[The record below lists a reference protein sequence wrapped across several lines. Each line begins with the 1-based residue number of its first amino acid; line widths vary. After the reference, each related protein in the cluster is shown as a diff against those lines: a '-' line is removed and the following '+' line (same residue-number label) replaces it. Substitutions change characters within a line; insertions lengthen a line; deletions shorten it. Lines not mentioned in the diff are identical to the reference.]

1 MNFVVN
7 GHHSFGDI
15 FFKINWKSEIKCSTN
30 EVPNETFV
38 EFQLMKTKFPLELF
52 PTERKKELNKI
63 NDKNSNAKNKHYK
76 IKTCS
81 SVPVIW
87 NISLCRKNLLVVLL
101 FWINY
106 THIWMK
112 WNWENIDRFIFQ
124 CILWNTLFFI
134 EGLVLVSV
142 KKKKK
147 RQVSVIQHIRMKTL
161 SSSFLLKVE
170 SAYSFG

>member
-87 NISLCRKNLLVVLL
+87 NISLCRKNLLVVLCSMWDL
-101 FWINY
+101 IPWPV
-106 THIWMK
+106 
-112 WNWENIDRFIFQ
+112 
-124 CILWNTLFFI
+124 I
-134 EGLVLVSV
+134 EPAL
-142 KKKKK
+142 
-147 RQVSVIQHIRMKTL
+147 L
-161 SSSFLLKVE
+161 SALKVR
-170 SAYSFG
+170 SSTWPPGKSQCLSIFI

>member
-1 MNFVVN
+1 MRPFPIFLLTHRNFKD
-7 GHHSFGDI
+7 GFQEKTSFI
-15 FFKINWKSEIKCSTN
+15 SWAN

-101 FWINY
+101 F
-106 THIWMK
+106 
-112 WNWENIDRFIFQ
+112 
-124 CILWNTLFFI
+124 
-134 EGLVLVSV
+134 
-142 KKKKK
+142 
-147 RQVSVIQHIRMKTL
+147 
-161 SSSFLLKVE
+161 
-170 SAYSFG
+170 

>member
-1 MNFVVN
+1 MVLNFVVN

-112 WNWENIDRFIFQ
+112 WNWENIDFAASNFGITFKRIIVNLFDKFCLIKIFVKERSSKGRWKAH
-124 CILWNTLFFI
+124 CLWKYLDWIF
-134 EGLVLVSV
+134 
-142 KKKKK
+142 
-147 RQVSVIQHIRMKTL
+147 
-161 SSSFLLKVE
+161 
-170 SAYSFG
+170 YY

>member
-1 MNFVVN
+1 MVLNFVVN
-7 GHHSFGDI
+7 GHHSFVDI
-15 FFKINWKSEIKCSTN
+15 LFKINWKSEIKCSTN

-87 NISLCRKNLLVVLL
+87 NISPCRKNLLVVLL

-106 THIWMK
+106 IHIWMK
-112 WNWENIDRFIFQ
+112 WNWENIDFAASNFGKTFKRIIVSLFDKFCLIKIFVKERYSEGSKDTVPWKY
-124 CILWNTLFFI
+124 LGWN
-134 EGLVLVSV
+134 S
-142 KKKKK
+142 
-147 RQVSVIQHIRMKTL
+147 
-161 SSSFLLKVE
+161 
-170 SAYSFG
+170 